1 MAPMKQL
8 AISLFGAFLG
18 VGLALFLYD
27 HFIVQPREARRA
39 EAITLDLSRAT
50 DQTRN
55 ITASVDASVQQSIA
69 GAQQAFDAQAADQN
83 KRRMAAEAVAQT
95 QMYKVAL
102 TESFM
107 ANGKWPTKAS
117 EIGLPDNND
126 KVGGAIRNIVVGE
139 RGTITVSFDNHFA
152 ESARYRLVPQAD
164 PDTYQVRWQCSTS
177 GDPDLKRYLP
187 NCSSG

>member
-1 MAPMKQL
+1 MKQL
-8 AISLFGAFLG
+8 VIPLFGALLG

-50 DQTRN
+50 DQARN

-69 GAQQAFDAQAADQN
+69 GAQQAFDAQAAEQN

-95 QMYKVAL
+95 QMYKMAL

-107 ANGKWPTKAS
+107 ANGKWPAS
-117 EIGLPDNND
+117 AAEIGLPENNH
-126 KVGGAIRNIVVGE
+126 KAGGAIRNITVGE
-139 RGTITVSFDNHFA
+139 RGTVTVTFDNNFA
-152 ESARYRLVPQAD
+152 EGARFQLSPQAD
-164 PDTYQVRWQCSTS
+164 PTTYQVRWQCSTS